1 MPSSYYPDL
10 NITDQLLTLSG
21 EEFHHLVRVTRA
33 REGSIITLNS
43 GKGSLATARVV
54 SIDSKQAR
62 LELVSIQEGMHF
74 PIPYAIAFALLKN
87 RHDELLVEKCTELGA
102 GRFFPLL
109 SRFTIR
115 KGSHAGIT
123 RFERI
128 ALAAIKQCDNPILP
142 TISPIQSLKEGL
154 RMIQEEGYRPIL
166 CSEDKPK
173 LWLSDLG
180 ISPDDRPC
188 FIIGPEG
195 GWSDEEKQL
204 FTELN
209 IDQISIGY
217 LVSRAETAGITIAA
231 QWLLYANRHSTMG
244 TT

>member
-1 MPSSYYPDL
+1 M
-10 NITDQLLTLSG
+10 
-21 EEFHHLVRVTRA
+21 VRVTRA
-33 REGSIITLNS
+33 CEGSIITLNS
-43 GKGSLATARVV
+43 GKGSLATACVV

-231 QWLLYANRHSTMG
+231 QWLLYANRHSTMV